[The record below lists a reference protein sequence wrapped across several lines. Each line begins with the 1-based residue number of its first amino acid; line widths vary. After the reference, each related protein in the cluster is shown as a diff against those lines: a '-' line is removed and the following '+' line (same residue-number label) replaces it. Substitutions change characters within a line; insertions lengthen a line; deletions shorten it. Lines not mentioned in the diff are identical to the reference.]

1 MLAMA
6 AMAPVG
12 VWAQVDS
19 QPAEGRERR
28 ALLQRFDRD
37 GDGKLSAAE
46 RQTAQ
51 KELRAGR
58 GEKAARRVLPAGV
71 KSVLDVEYARV
82 DGRPLRL
89 DLYLPREPSGL
100 LPVIVFIHGGA
111 WRSGD
116 KSTCPI
122 VHLAAEGYG
131 VVSIDYRLTDKAV
144 FPAQIHDCK
153 GAIRWVRANA
163 NKYGFDPDRI
173 GAWGSSAGGHL
184 VALLGTSGGVKEL
197 EGDVGGNLQY
207 SSRVQAVAD
216 FCGPSSFRLEDI
228 EGIEGVKKG
237 ATPPALVALL
247 GGTVEEKAGLARLAS
262 PTTFVTPDDPPFFI
276 AHGEQDRVVPVNQAR
291 ILADALKKTGVE
303 TTLHI
308 DPKADH
314 GVGKPE
320 IRKRAEEFFHK
331 HLKAGRARS
340 APAPR

>member
-1 MLAMA
+1 MRQRQGLFWAVVILASSPFCA
-6 AMAPVG
+6 S
-12 VWAQVDS
+12 AQPAS
-19 QPAEGRERR
+19 QPAKAR
-28 ALLQRFDRD
+28 DRQ
-37 GDGKLSAAE
+37 AAK
-46 RQTAQ
+46 

-58 GEKAARRVLPAGV
+58 GDKPAKRVLPAGI

-82 DGRPLRL
+82 GGKPLRL
-89 DLYLPREPSGL
+89 DLYLPEKAPAP

-116 KSTCPI
+116 KSACPI
-122 VHLAAEGYG
+122 VDLAGRGYG
-131 VVSIDYRLTDKAV
+131 IVSIDYRLTDKAV

-153 GAIRWVRANA
+153 GAIRWVRAHS
-163 NKYGFDPDRI
+163 KEYMFDPDRV
-173 GAWGSSAGGHL
+173 GVWGNSAGGHL

-197 EGDVGGNLQY
+197 EGDVGGNLEC

-216 FCGPSSFRLEDI
+216 FCGPTSLRLEDI

-237 ATPPALVALL
+237 KTPSALVALL
-247 GGTVEEKAGLARLAS
+247 GGTVEEKPELARLAS

-291 ILADALKKTGVE
+291 ILAAVLKKTGVE

-320 IRKRAEEFFHK
+320 IRKMAEDFFNK
-331 HLKAGRARS
+331 HFKVKS
-340 APAPR
+340 AATGAAK